1 MIEKAMTITYSFGES
16 VYINLTNRCNNHC
29 TFCERN
35 LSSRLNGSD
44 PLWLEHEPSAE
55 EIIRSLRQWDF
66 TQKREIVFCGYGE
79 PTERL
84 DTLLET
90 ASYIKEHIPVP
101 IRINTNGLADL
112 LWQKPVAPLFKGR
125 IDCVSISLNS
135 SNSAEYTRL
144 CRPDYG
150 ERSFDALLA
159 FARDCTAYV
168 PKVVLSVVDV
178 VTSPAEQEKCRRIAE
193 SIGAELRIR
202 PYES

>member
-1 MIEKAMTITYSFGES
+1 MIEKAMTITYSFGDS

-29 TFCERN
+29 VFCERN
-35 LSSRLNGSD
+35 LSSGLNGSA
-44 PLWLEHEPSAE
+44 PLWLEREPSAE
-55 EIIRSLRQWDF
+55 EIIRSLEQWDF
-66 TQKREIVFCGYGE
+66 RQKKEIVFCGYGE

-90 ASYIKEHIPVP
+90 ASYIKENIPVP
-101 IRINTNGLADL
+101 VRINTNGLADL
-112 LWQKPVAPLFKGR
+112 LWKKPVAPLFKGK

-135 SNSAEYTRL
+135 SNSAEYARV

-168 PKVVLSVVDV
+168 PRVVLSVVDV
-178 VTSPAEQEKCRRIAE
+178 VTSPAEQEQCRRIAE